1 VVVLAH
7 DVRQWLNNW
16 NQDPKPFLW
25 NKTAEDILQSLSK
38 YTAKISGAG
47 H

>member
-1 VVVLAH
+1 MALAH
-7 DVRQWLNNW
+7 DVRQWINNW

-25 NKTAEDILQSLSK
+25 NKTAEDILQFLSK
-38 YTAKISGAG
+38 YIAKISGVG